1 MMKIFVLGAYPRS
14 AKTRKAIRDLDE
26 GKISIEE
33 ARLAILED
41 TAYICG
47 VQVGAGLSYVQDPAI
62 ENHDIFRPFVESW
75 RGVYADGLLRFFDN
89 NFFYRIPVFVE
100 EPDVQKCVIS
110 QRVRILKRIVHYYPI
125 KISVPGPVTF
135 SFMSKTELDRSELA
149 ISISR
154 AYVLDSELG
163 DSIPDIL
170 QLDEPFLTDPDASPY
185 HVSILEEC
193 VKELKRRFSRI
204 IISLYYG
211 VPREDVFKRV
221 IELPVEALTISLV
234 EYPDRALSLLKTVRP
249 ESSKICIGVI
259 DARDIKVEEYESV
272 KKLVEKTI
280 ECVEGRDL
288 YGISTSC
295 GFELIPLKYAIEKT
309 QILGRYGLRISEEVV
324 KVRG

>member
-1 MMKIFVLGAYPRS
+1 MLGAYPRS

-47 VQVGAGLSYVQDPAI
+47 IQVGAGLSYVQDPAV
-62 ENHDIFRPFVESW
+62 EHHDMFRPFVESW

-100 EPDVQKCVIS
+100 EPDVQRCVIS
-110 QRVRILKRIVHYYPI
+110 QRVRLLKKLVHYYPV

-135 SFMSKTELDRSELA
+135 TFLSKTELDRSELA
-149 ISISR
+149 VSISR

-163 DSIPDIL
+163 DAIPDIL

-193 VKELKRRFSRI
+193 VRELKRRFSRI
-204 IISLYYG
+204 IISMYYG
-211 VPREDVFKRV
+211 VPKEDVFKKV
-221 IELPVEALTISLV
+221 LELPVEAVTISLV
-234 EYPDRALSLLKTVRP
+234 EYPDRAFSLLKSTRP
-249 ESSKICIGVI
+249 ELSRVCLGVI
-259 DARDIKVEEYESV
+259 DARDIKVEDYEQV
-272 KKLVEKTI
+272 RKLVEKAMEVTGSKEI
-280 ECVEGRDL
+280 
-288 YGISTSC
+288 YGLTTSC

-309 QILGRYGLRISEEVV
+309 QILGRYGLRIAQEL
-324 KVRG
+324 VR

>member
-1 MMKIFVLGAYPRS
+1 MLGAYPRS

-47 VQVGAGLSYVQDPAI
+47 VQVGSGLTYVQDPAV
-62 ENHDIFRPFVESW
+62 EHHDIFRPFVESW

-100 EPDVQKCVIS
+100 EPDVQRCVLS
-110 QRVRILKRIVHYYPI
+110 QRVRLLKKIVHYYPI
-125 KISVPGPVTF
+125 KVNVPGPVTF
-135 SFMSKTELDRSELA
+135 SFLSKTELDRSELA

-163 DSIPDIL
+163 DAIPDIL

-193 VKELKRRFSRI
+193 IRELKRRFSRI

-211 VPREDVFKRV
+211 VPKEEVFKKV
-221 IELPVEALTISLV
+221 IDLPVEAITISLV
-234 EYPDRALSLLKTVRP
+234 EYPERGISLLKSTRP
-249 ESSKICIGVI
+249 DPSKICLGVI
-259 DARDIKVEEYESV
+259 DARDIKVEDYEHV
-272 KKLVEKTI
+272 KKLVEKALDSMGSRNI
-280 ECVEGRDL
+280 
-288 YGISTSC
+288 YGITTSC

-309 QILGRYGLRISEEVV
+309 QILGRYGLRIAEEI
-324 KVRG
+324 VR